1 MDVLVN
7 NPRSTEYLR
16 TPEIIAREGA
26 DRYADCKIIAD
37 RAQKRLWPEHLK
49 NLEKFK
55 KWYAHTVRKVSF
67 LNELSEEEWKNT
79 YDNELR
85 RYSSEHV
92 AIPEGIKTEAQLLEE
107 IEKRNKAYQN
117 TLTDNEL
124 IRKVTE
130 GAGEIVDPAD
140 EFEDLDDYQ
149 HRYETKLEQFRGK
162 LSEAGYL
169 DPAPAANPPA
179 MNNAQ
184 PVVDGQ
190 PQAVPQQQQGP
201 GMR

>member
-1 MDVLVN
+1 MDALVN

-49 NLEKFK
+49 NLETFK

-107 IEKRNKAYQN
+107 IEKRNN
-117 TLTDNEL
+117 
-124 IRKVTE
+124 
-130 GAGEIVDPAD
+130 AGVNFMKNQIAQVKDPA
-140 EFEDLDDYQ
+140 
-149 HRYETKLEQFRGK
+149 QFK
-162 LSEAGYL
+162 AFSYK
-169 DPAPAANPPA
+169 PN
-179 MNNAQ
+179 
-184 PVVDGQ
+184 Q